1 MEEEKADGAATPPLQ
16 PMRPELLAVADRE
29 VDTPVAA
36 VSIHVNVEGRPE
48 NFRPA
53 PPYAC

>member
-1 MEEEKADGAATPPLQ
+1 MDEEEADGAATPLLQ
-16 PMRPELLAVADRE
+16 PMRQELLAIAVRE
-29 VDTPVAA
+29 NDTPVAA
-36 VSIHVNVEGRPE
+36 LSIHVNVEGRPE